1 MAGYK
6 LPESIK
12 IRYNDMRNELE
23 VQEDLMRRLK
33 IAGMSDPELEIKITQ
48 LRDRLDKFARAFD
61 LPVK

>member
-23 VQEDLMRRLK
+23 VQEDLAKRLK
-33 IAGMSDPELEIKITQ
+33 IAGMTDPELEIRIEQ

-61 LPVK
+61 LPLK